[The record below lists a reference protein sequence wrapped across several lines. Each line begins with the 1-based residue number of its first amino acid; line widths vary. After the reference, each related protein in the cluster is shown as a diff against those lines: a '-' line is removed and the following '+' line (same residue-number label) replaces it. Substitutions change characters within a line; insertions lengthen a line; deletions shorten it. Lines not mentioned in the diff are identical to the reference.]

1 MLLQNRYQK
10 PEIFDEKT
18 GPRALAEMLLFRE
31 FMRRPKRQNSLET
44 QGLVVVG
51 YEGLSSV
58 ASILPNGWESKGLT
72 KQDWAD
78 FLKVCLDFHVREN
91 TFVQLND
98 TWKYWIGNKFSSK
111 TLRSPDSEEATDSR
125 IKLWPLIRGNSYNQR
140 LIKLLLLGAKL
151 DPARKD
157 AQDLINDWLR
167 HAWKSLTG
175 PNGILKS
182 DENRHFLVKEKLTFS
197 LMAEGWICPVTHK
210 IIDTT
215 FCGFTP
221 YLPQRLDFEQLTDD
235 KRARYLCRKAE
246 LPEIWHFERRDE
258 DYQKGVAKIRDM
270 VADDQKIAALRSEN
284 LWTDINDRAV
294 EGGFYY
300 RTAEHLS
307 LIHI

>member
-157 AQDLINDWLR
+157 AQDLIND
-167 HAWKSLTG
+167 
-175 PNGILKS
+175 
-182 DENRHFLVKEKLTFS
+182 
-197 LMAEGWICPVTHK
+197 
-210 IIDTT
+210 
-215 FCGFTP
+215 
-221 YLPQRLDFEQLTDD
+221 
-235 KRARYLCRKAE
+235 
-246 LPEIWHFERRDE
+246 
-258 DYQKGVAKIRDM
+258 
-270 VADDQKIAALRSEN
+270 
-284 LWTDINDRAV
+284 
-294 EGGFYY
+294 
-300 RTAEHLS
+300 
-307 LIHI
+307 